1 MQIAYDAKRL
11 FNNFTGLGNYS
22 RTLIDMLTTRFPDN
36 TYLLY
41 TPKISDANVVKP
53 YRHKEHCST
62 RMPDGLVRGSLW
74 RGYGLAKE
82 LKKDQADLYH
92 GLSHELPMGL
102 GAARIPA
109 VVTMH
114 DVAWRTFPAMY
125 HRWDRAIYDFKA
137 RYACREAQR
146 IVAISEA
153 TKRDVCK
160 FYNVKEEK
168 VEVIYQPAQQLF
180 YAELNKE
187 LAHRKLKQYLPQL
200 PTDYL
205 LYVGSVNRRKNLMG
219 IVRALEAI
227 PAGEQLPL
235 VVVGNGR
242 EYLEEVHSY
251 VCRYKLSRK
260 FFLFTDIYD
269 NRLLRYL
276 YECATAFVFPSFNEG
291 FGLPVVE
298 AQLCG
303 TPVVTS
309 NVSCLPEAGGP
320 HSLLVN
326 PNDPESIAHAIRTL
340 LADDEARQQ
349 RGRAS
354 RQWALETFAPT
365 RLAEQMMQMYRG
377 VVGEE

>member
-22 RTLIDMLTTRFPDN
+22 RTLIDMLTARFPDN

-62 RMPDGLVRGSLW
+62 RMPEGLVRGSLW

-242 EYLEEVHSY
+242 EYLEEVHS
-251 VCRYKLSRK
+251 
-260 FFLFTDIYD
+260 
-269 NRLLRYL
+269 
-276 YECATAFVFPSFNEG
+276 
-291 FGLPVVE
+291 
-298 AQLCG
+298 
-303 TPVVTS
+303 
-309 NVSCLPEAGGP
+309 
-320 HSLLVN
+320 
-326 PNDPESIAHAIRTL
+326 
-340 LADDEARQQ
+340 
-349 RGRAS
+349 
-354 RQWALETFAPT
+354 
-365 RLAEQMMQMYRG
+365 
-377 VVGEE
+377 